1 MAYSNYGKNFFE
13 GPLEEENVILTLY
26 PVNEEIIEDHQ
37 VDPGVSSTSEVK
49 EAPNT
54 NDQVPIPQIN
64 ELEEDCPSS
73 SFRRSVCPL
82 PTTLPPINDVSRDTL
97 RYWCQQLKLSTDGQ
111 KIEVYRRLQEH
122 AYPEKDQYIPK
133 SSREARMHSCSR
145 KHNVVTKGGSVQKRK
160 MRKGEEQT
168 SVVEVVTSAQAAMLA
183 AWSRIAAR
191 AVQPKAVNSRALRTS
206 ESFLPQASGVRW
218 CVVHGRPL
226 LADTE
231 GWVRLQF
238 QAGQAWVPDTPRRMT
253 SLFMLPA
260 CIFAPP
266 DLEDNLLCP
275 ECAKRNKKIMKRLIA
290 MGRRKKAGLD
300 TPTSLLSNGPCL
312 KTD

>member
-111 KIEVYRRLQEH
+111 
-122 AYPEKDQYIPK
+122 YIPK

-145 KHNVVTKGGSVQKRK
+145 KHHVGTKGGSVQKRK

-206 ESFLPQASGVRW
+206 ESFLPQAS
-218 CVVHGRPL
+218 
-226 LADTE
+226 
-231 GWVRLQF
+231 
-238 QAGQAWVPDTPRRMT
+238 VPAPPSVFISRTT
-253 SLFMLPA
+253 SL
-260 CIFAPP
+260 
-266 DLEDNLLCP
+266 
-275 ECAKRNKKIMKRLIA
+275 RNKKIMKRLIA

>member
-1 MAYSNYGKNFFE
+1 VESENFVK
-13 GPLEEENVILTLY
+13 LERIR
-26 PVNEEIIEDHQ
+26 
-37 VDPGVSSTSEVK
+37 K
-49 EAPNT
+49 
-54 NDQVPIPQIN
+54 IN
-64 ELEEDCPSS
+64 LEEDCPSS

-145 KHNVVTKGGSVQKRK
+145 KHNVVTKIGSVQKRK
-160 MRKGEEQT
+160 TRKGEERT

-191 AVQPKAVNSRALRTS
+191 AVQPKAVSSRALRTS

-238 QAGQAWVPDTPRRMT
+238 QAGQAWVPDTPRRMA

-275 ECAKRNKKIMKRLIA
+275 ECHAGMKMTKRCYENIQVVLI
-290 MGRRKKAGLD
+290 LE
-300 TPTSLLSNGPCL
+300 
-312 KTD
+312 

>member
-13 GPLEEENVILTLY
+13 GPLDEENVILTLY

-37 VDPGVSSTSEVK
+37 VDPGVSSTSKAK
-49 EAPNT
+49 EALNT
-54 NDQVPIPQIN
+54 NDQVPIPQID

-82 PTTLPPINDVSRDTL
+82 PATLPPINNVSRDTL

-133 SSREARMHSCSR
+133 SPREARMHSCSR
-145 KHNVVTKGGSVQKRK
+145 KHNMVTNRGGVQKRK
-160 MRKGEEQT
+160 MRKGEERT
-168 SVVEVVTSAQAAMLA
+168 SVIEVVTSAQAAMLA

-191 AVQPKAVNSRALRTS
+191 AVQPKAVSSRALRTS

-226 LADTE
+226 SADTG
-231 GWVRLQF
+231 GWVRLQL
-238 QAGQAWVPDTPRRMT
+238 QAGQAWVPDSARRMT
-253 SLFMLPA
+253 FLFMLPA
-260 CIFAPP
+260 CTFAPP
-266 DLEDNLLCP
+266 ELEDNLLCP

-300 TPTSLLSNGPCL
+300 TSTSLLSNGPHL